1 MGNLAICILTNLF
14 RVYLIYKYIKIF
26 TEELMPDHN
35 WKKVTRGLA
44 FLIFFLINTCCYL
57 AFRSAWVNLTVN
69 LSGIFLLA
77 FMYHK
82 SVKKS
87 LFIGCSVYLI
97 DIICDT
103 VATLPFVE
111 YKYGQEINEF
121 YAVITV
127 FLFFWCELLTEKIV
141 IYRKDENM
149 AQNLPL
155 AMMLVPIASIATF
168 GLLMYTKSSSQ
179 TVLLIVTIGFLFIN
193 FLLLYLYNILLKSF
207 TQLYENETLKR
218 EVQVYTNQIGIILQN
233 EEHIKLLK
241 HDMKHHLNE
250 LKLLA
255 AKHETSDILEYLED
269 MEVFM
274 QNPDEIVT
282 SGNVEIDSLLNYML
296 KKAKKSLRAIN
307 AKIQIPEEISHSFD
321 INIILG
327 NLLENAIEAA
337 EKTEEKMLNIEI
349 GLKQGVLKIKVENSF
364 SGTWIPKKIVEKG
377 MFFST
382 KGNQKKHG
390 FGLKSVRKIVEKYH
404 GIMEIYPQGQY
415 FCVKVILYPP
425 KIDF

>member
-1 MGNLAICILTNLF
+1 MVNFVICILTNLF

-26 TEELMPDHN
+26 AEDSMPKHN
-35 WKKVTRGLA
+35 WEKSARGLV
-44 FLIFFLINTCCYL
+44 FLIYFLVNTGCYL
-57 AFRSAWVNLTVN
+57 AFHSAWVNLAVN
-69 LSGIFLLA
+69 ISGIFLLA
-77 FMYHK
+77 FMYQK
-82 SVKKS
+82 SFKKS
-87 LFIGCSVYLI
+87 LFTGCSIHLI

-127 FLFFWCELLTEKIV
+127 FLFFLCELLAEKIV
-141 IYRKDENM
+141 NRKDGNM
-149 AQNLPL
+149 EQNLPL
-155 AMMLVPIASIATF
+155 AMMLVPVSSIVTF

-179 TVLLIVTIGFLFIN
+179 TVLLIVSIGFLFIN
-193 FLLLYLYNILLKSF
+193 FLLLYLYNMLLKSF
-207 TQLYENETLKR
+207 AQYYENETLKR
-218 EVQVYTNQIGIILQN
+218 EIQIYMNQIEIILQN
-233 EEHIKLLK
+233 EENINLLK

-255 AKHETSDILEYLED
+255 AKRETPDILEYIED

-274 QNPDEIVT
+274 QPSGIIVS

-296 KKAKKSLRAIN
+296 QRAKKSLRSVN

-337 EKTEEKMLNIEI
+337 EKTEDKMLDVEI
-349 GLKQGVLKIKVENSF
+349 GLKQGVLKIKIENSF
-364 SGTWIPKKIVEKG
+364 SGMWIPKKIIEKG
-377 MFFST
+377 QFFTT
-382 KGNQKKHG
+382 KGDQERHG

-404 GIMEIYPQGQY
+404 GVMEINPDGKC
-415 FCVKVILYPP
+415 FCVKIILYLPER
-425 KIDF
+425 D

>member
-1 MGNLAICILTNLF
+1 MPKHNWEKSARGLVF
-14 RVYLIYKYIKIF
+14 LIY
-26 TEELMPDHN
+26 
-35 WKKVTRGLA
+35 
-44 FLIFFLINTCCYL
+44 FLVNTGCYL
-57 AFRSAWVNLTVN
+57 AFHSAWMNLAVNI
-69 LSGIFLLA
+69 SGIFLLA
-77 FMYHK
+77 FMYQK
-82 SVKKS
+82 SFKKS
-87 LFIGCSVYLI
+87 LFTGCSIYLI

-127 FLFFWCELLTEKIV
+127 FLFFLCELLAEKIV
-141 IYRKDENM
+141 NRKDGNM
-149 AQNLPL
+149 EQNLPL
-155 AMMLVPIASIATF
+155 AMMLVPVSSIVTF

-179 TVLLIVTIGFLFIN
+179 TVLLIVSIGFLFIN
-193 FLLLYLYNILLKSF
+193 FLLLYLYNMLLKSF
-207 TQLYENETLKR
+207 AQYYENETLKR
-218 EVQVYTNQIGIILQN
+218 EIQIYMNQIEIILQN
-233 EEHIKLLK
+233 EENINLLK

-255 AKHETSDILEYLED
+255 AKRETPDILEYIED

-274 QNPDEIVT
+274 QPSGIIVS

-296 KKAKKSLRAIN
+296 QRAKKSLRSVN

-337 EKTEEKMLNIEI
+337 EKTEDKMLDVEI
-349 GLKQGVLKIKVENSF
+349 GLKQGVLKIKIENSF
-364 SGTWIPKKIVEKG
+364 SGMWIPKKIIEKG
-377 MFFST
+377 QFFTT
-382 KGNQKKHG
+382 KGDQERHG

-404 GIMEIYPQGQY
+404 GVMEINPDGKC
-415 FCVKVILYPP
+415 FCVKIILYLPER
-425 KIDF
+425 D

>member
-1 MGNLAICILTNLF
+1 MVNFVICILTNLF

-26 TEELMPDHN
+26 AEDSMPKHN
-35 WKKVTRGLA
+35 WEKSARGFA
-44 FLIFFLINTCCYL
+44 FLIYFLVNTGCYL
-57 AFRSAWVNLTVN
+57 AFHSAWVNLAVN
-69 LSGIFLLA
+69 ISGIFLLA
-77 FMYHK
+77 FMYQK
-82 SVKKS
+82 SFKKS
-87 LFIGCSVYLI
+87 LFTGCSIYLI

-127 FLFFWCELLTEKIV
+127 FLFFLCELLTEKIV
-141 IYRKDENM
+141 NRKDGNM
-149 AQNLPL
+149 EQNLPL
-155 AMMLVPIASIATF
+155 AMMLVPISSIVTF

-179 TVLLIVTIGFLFIN
+179 TVLLIVSIGFLFIN
-193 FLLLYLYNILLKSF
+193 FLLLYLYNMLLKSF
-207 TQLYENETLKR
+207 AQHYENETLKR
-218 EVQVYTNQIGIILQN
+218 EIQVYMNQIEIILQN
-233 EEHIKLLK
+233 EENINFLK

-255 AKHETSDILEYLED
+255 VKLETSDILEYIED

-274 QNPDEIVT
+274 QPPGEIVS

-296 KKAKKSLRAIN
+296 QKAKKSLCSVN

-337 EKTEEKMLNIEI
+337 EKTEDKMLDVEI
-349 GLKQGVLKIKVENSF
+349 GLKQGVLKIKIENSF
-364 SGTWIPKKIVEKG
+364 SGTWIPKKVIEKG
-377 MFFST
+377 EFFST
-382 KGNQKKHG
+382 KRDQERHG

-404 GIMEIYPQGQY
+404 GVMEINPDGKC
-415 FCVKVILYPP
+415 FRVKIILYLPE
-425 KIDF
+425 KD

>member
-1 MGNLAICILTNLF
+1 MVNFVICILTNLF

-26 TEELMPDHN
+26 AEDSMPKHN
-35 WKKVTRGLA
+35 WEKSARGLA
-44 FLIFFLINTCCYL
+44 FLIYFLVNTGCYL
-57 AFRSAWVNLTVN
+57 AFHSAWVNLAVN
-69 LSGIFLLA
+69 ISGIFLLA
-77 FMYHK
+77 FMYQK
-82 SVKKS
+82 SFKKS
-87 LFIGCSVYLI
+87 LFTGCSIYLI

-127 FLFFWCELLTEKIV
+127 FLFFLCELLAEKIV
-141 IYRKDENM
+141 NRKDGNM
-149 AQNLPL
+149 EQNLPL
-155 AMMLVPIASIATF
+155 AMMLVPISSIVTF

-179 TVLLIVTIGFLFIN
+179 AVLLIVSIGFLFIN
-193 FLLLYLYNILLKSF
+193 FLLLYLYNMLLKSF
-207 TQLYENETLKR
+207 AQHYENETLKR
-218 EVQVYTNQIGIILQN
+218 EIQVYMNQIEIILQN
-233 EEHIKLLK
+233 EENINLLK

-255 AKHETSDILEYLED
+255 VKRETSDILEYIED
-269 MEVFM
+269 MEMFM
-274 QNPDEIVT
+274 QPPGEIVS

-296 KKAKKSLRAIN
+296 QKAKKALCSVN

-337 EKTEEKMLNIEI
+337 EKTEDKMLDVEI
-349 GLKQGVLKIKVENSF
+349 GLKQGVLKIKIENSF
-364 SGTWIPKKIVEKG
+364 SGTWIPKKVIEKG
-377 MFFST
+377 EFFST
-382 KGNQKKHG
+382 KRDQERHG

-404 GIMEIYPQGQY
+404 GVMEINPDGKC
-415 FCVKVILYPP
+415 FRVKIILYLPE
-425 KIDF
+425 KD

>member
-1 MGNLAICILTNLF
+1 MVNFVICILTNLF

-26 TEELMPDHN
+26 AEDSMPKHN
-35 WKKVTRGLA
+35 WEKSARGLV
-44 FLIFFLINTCCYL
+44 FLIYFLVNTGCYL
-57 AFRSAWVNLTVN
+57 AFHSAWVNLAVN
-69 LSGIFLLA
+69 ISGIFLLA
-77 FMYHK
+77 FMYQK
-82 SVKKS
+82 SFKKS
-87 LFIGCSVYLI
+87 LFTGCSIYLI

-127 FLFFWCELLTEKIV
+127 FLFFLCELLAEKIV
-141 IYRKDENM
+141 NRKDGNM
-149 AQNLPL
+149 EQNLPL
-155 AMMLVPIASIATF
+155 AMMLVPISSIVTF

-179 TVLLIVTIGFLFIN
+179 TVLLIVSIGFLFIN
-193 FLLLYLYNILLKSF
+193 FLLLYLYNMLLKSF
-207 TQLYENETLKR
+207 AQYYENETLKR
-218 EVQVYTNQIGIILQN
+218 EIQIYMNQIEIILQN
-233 EEHIKLLK
+233 EENINLLK

-255 AKHETSDILEYLED
+255 AKCETSDILEYIED

-274 QNPDEIVT
+274 QPSGIIVS

-296 KKAKKSLRAIN
+296 QRAKKSLRSVN

-337 EKTEEKMLNIEI
+337 EKTEDKMLDVEI
-349 GLKQGVLKIKVENSF
+349 GLKQGVLKIKIENSF
-364 SGTWIPKKIVEKG
+364 SGMWIPKKIIEKG
-377 MFFST
+377 QFFTT
-382 KGNQKKHG
+382 KGDQERHG

-404 GIMEIYPQGQY
+404 GDMEINPDGKC
-415 FCVKVILYPP
+415 FCVKIILYLPER
-425 KIDF
+425 D